1 MSENK
6 TIHTLRKGGRPKN
19 KNDNKHARSW
29 AEKAFRA
36 CQPGVQYTSREIVG
50 IILEARNNATKPGER
65 VFSHR
70 WVPTSMKLTRILR
83 RDNRFYHIK
92 RTSSTLWVRKYDS
105 EILLE
110 NPTQDDQPPHLY
122 GSSVMS
128 VCRRTRADKKT
139 MELKTNER
147 SS

>member
-1 MSENK
+1 MSENE
-6 TIHTLRKGGRPKN
+6 TIHTLRKGGRHKN

-29 AEKAFRA
+29 AEKAFRV
-36 CQPGVQYTSREIVG
+36 CEPGVEYTSRD
-50 IILEARNNATKPGER
+50 IIGMVLESRSVATKPGER

-83 RDNRFYHIK
+83 RDNRFFHIN

-110 NPTQDDQPPHLY
+110 NPTQDDQPTHLY

-128 VCRRTRADKKT
+128 VCRRTGADDKT
-139 MELKTNER
+139 LEMKNDDR
-147 SS
+147 SN